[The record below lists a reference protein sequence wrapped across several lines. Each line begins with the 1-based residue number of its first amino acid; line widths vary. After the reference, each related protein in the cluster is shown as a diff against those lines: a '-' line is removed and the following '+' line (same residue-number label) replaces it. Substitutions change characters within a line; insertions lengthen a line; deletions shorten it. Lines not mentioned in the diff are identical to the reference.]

1 MSSLVLQSATRV
13 LVALLLVF
21 SVYMLLRGHNYPGGG
36 FIAGLIAAS
45 AFALFAMAWGMEAAQ
60 GALRIPPGNLA
71 ATGVL
76 IAALSGLLAALSK
89 GAPFSGQWFQLTE
102 HQNTGGIYISN
113 VLIFD
118 IGVYLV
124 VLGSVLTLIFAL
136 EEVK

>member
-1 MSSLVLQSATRV
+1 MNSLVLQSATRV

-21 SVYMLLRGHNYPGGG
+21 SVYMLLRGHNHPGGG

-60 GALRIPPGNLA
+60 SALRIPPGNLA
-71 ATGVL
+71 ATGVW
-76 IAALSGLLAALSK
+76 IAVFSGVLAIFFE
-89 GAPFSGQWFQLTE
+89 GAPFSGQWLQLTG
-102 HQNTGGIYISN
+102 HKNTGGISISN

-124 VLGSVLTLIFAL
+124 VFGSVLTLIFAL